1 MSSPHDAGIFAEG
14 LGKRYGDLWALRDVD
29 LDVPQGTVLGLLGHN
44 GAGKTTAVRILTTLL
59 RPTEGRATVAGHDVV
74 ADAATVR
81 TKFGLAGQQATVDG
95 LLTARANL
103 EMVGR
108 LYHLPRG
115 VVRARADELLE
126 RLSLAD
132 AADRL
137 VRTFSGGM
145 RRRLDVAASLVAAPP
160 VLFLDEPTTG
170 LDPRSRIELWNLL
183 GELVRDGATLLLT
196 TQYLEE
202 ADRLADDIVVLDG
215 GRVAA
220 QGSPGR
226 AQGAHRRRAPR
237 GDRRRRRRARVRGRG
252 ARALRQRRPMGRR
265 RGRPRHRAGHGRRR
279 AGRGRARARRRRRRH
294 HRPAPPRGDARR
306 RLPRH
311 HRFHAD
317 DRGGRRLMSAY
328 AERLRFGLSD
338 SLVVARR
345 NLSHI
350 RQIPEKLIDV
360 TVQPLMFVILFAYVF
375 GGAIAIPGGGDY
387 HEYLMAGIF
396 IQTLTFGV
404 MGPATSMATDLG
416 EGILDR
422 FRSLPM
428 ARSAFLT
435 GRVLA
440 EFAAAML
447 GLTVMTLAGLAV
459 GWRIHTDVFHA
470 LAGFGLLAL
479 VAFMM
484 LWLGILLGTIAR
496 SPDAVTGIVFIVIFP
511 LTFVANAFVPAGT
524 LPGVLRTFAN
534 WNPISSLVAATRTLF
549 GNPTA
554 VPADAAWPLQHPVL
568 SALLWCVGLLAVS
581 VPLAIASYRRR
592 TEV

>member
-1 MSSPHDAGIFAEG
+1 MSTPHDAGIFAEG

-59 RPTEGRATVAGHDVV
+59 RPTEGRAAVAGHDVV

-108 LYHLPRG
+108 LYHLPRA

-145 RRRLDVAASLVAAPP
+145 RRRLDLAASLVAAPP

-220 QGSPGR
+220 QGSPAELKARIGGER
-226 AQGAHRRRAPR
+226 LEVTVGGAE
-237 GDRRRRRRARVRGRG
+237 RARGRGRG
-252 ARALRQRRPMGRR
+252 ARALRQRRARRRR
-265 RGRPRHRAGHGRRR
+265 RGRPRRRPGRRRRR

-338 SLVVARR
+338 SLVLARR

-375 GGAIAIPGGGDY
+375 GGAIAIPGGGNY

-440 EFAAAML
+440 EFAAA
-447 GLTVMTLAGLAV
+447 
-459 GWRIHTDVFHA
+459 
-470 LAGFGLLAL
+470 
-479 VAFMM
+479 
-484 LWLGILLGTIAR
+484 LLGADRDDAGRPRRRLAHPHRRASRR
-496 SPDAVTGIVFIVIFP
+496 SPAS
-511 LTFVANAFVPAGT
+511 ACW
-524 LPGVLRTFAN
+524 R
-534 WNPISSLVAATRTLF
+534 SS
-549 GNPTA
+549 P
-554 VPADAAWPLQHPVL
+554 
-568 SALLWCVGLLAVS
+568 S
-581 VPLAIASYRRR
+581 
-592 TEV
+592 